1 LTGIVID
8 SSILAKFILREEGWE
23 GIRDVISRKPYTL
36 ELAMEEVANAIWR
49 RITLLADISIE
60 KAFTLLSDLLEMK
73 KTLLIVEPQDHYL
86 NQALK
91 IAVENKISIYD
102 ALFIAQAITKQATLV
117 SSDREQCRVAEKLN
131 IEVIY
136 V

>member
-1 LTGIVID
+1 MTGIVID

-23 GIRDVISRKPYTL
+23 RIRDVISRKPHTL

-73 KTLLIVEPQDHYL
+73 KILLIVEPQDHYL

-91 IAVENKISIYD
+91 
-102 ALFIAQAITKQATLV
+102 
-117 SSDREQCRVAEKLN
+117 
-131 IEVIY
+131 
-136 V
+136 

>member
-1 LTGIVID
+1 MTGIVID

>member
-1 LTGIVID
+1 MTGIVID

-23 GIRDVISRKPYTL
+23 RIRDVISRKPYTL
-36 ELAMEEVANAIWR
+36 ELAMEEVVNVIWR

-60 KAFTLLSDLLEMK
+60 KAFILLSDLLEMK

-102 ALFIAQAITKQATLV
+102 VLFIAQAITKQATLV

>member
-23 GIRDVISRKPYTL
+23 RIRDVISRKPYTL
-36 ELAMEEVANAIWR
+36 ELAMEEVVNVIWR

-60 KAFTLLSDLLEMK
+60 KAFILLSDLLEMK

-102 ALFIAQAITKQATLV
+102 VLFIAQAITKPSTSGPKSTTLP
-117 SSDREQCRVAEKLN
+117 
-131 IEVIY
+131 ITW
-136 V
+136 

>member
-1 LTGIVID
+1 MTGIVID

-23 GIRDVISRKPYTL
+23 RIRDVISRKPYTL
-36 ELAMEEVANAIWR
+36 ELAMEEVVNVIWR

-60 KAFTLLSDLLEMK
+60 KAFILLSDLLEMK

-102 ALFIAQAITKQATLV
+102 VLFIAQAITKPSTSGPKSTTLP
-117 SSDREQCRVAEKLN
+117 
-131 IEVIY
+131 ITW
-136 V
+136 

>member
-1 LTGIVID
+1 
-8 SSILAKFILREEGWE
+8 
-23 GIRDVISRKPYTL
+23 
-36 ELAMEEVANAIWR
+36 MEENYI
-49 RITLLADISIE
+49 LADISIE
-60 KAFTLLSDLLEMK
+60 KAFTLLNDLLEMK

-91 IAVENKISIYD
+91 ITVENKISIYD

>member
-1 LTGIVID
+1 
-8 SSILAKFILREEGWE
+8 
-23 GIRDVISRKPYTL
+23 
-36 ELAMEEVANAIWR
+36 
-49 RITLLADISIE
+49 
-60 KAFTLLSDLLEMK
+60 MK

-102 ALFIAQAITKQATLV
+102 VLFIAQAITKQATLV

>member
-23 GIRDVISRKPYTL
+23 RIRDVISRKPYTL
-36 ELAMEEVANAIWR
+36 ELAMEEVVNVIWR

-60 KAFTLLSDLLEMK
+60 KAFILLSDLLEMK

-102 ALFIAQAITKQATLV
+102 VLFIAQAITKQATLV